1 MRERAEAKAIAGRLL
16 GDAAR
21 ATSGSMETFT
31 EALQRLTTDALLA
44 AHRAGQEA
52 MREKAA
58 KAMCVACK
66 DGAPWCGDDCWIHNG
81 ERHHFVYPL
90 HRRCD
95 AAAIRTLPLEDEH
108 GE

>member
-1 MRERAEAKAIAGRLL
+1 LGQAIA
-16 GDAAR
+16 
-21 ATSGSMETFT
+21 
-31 EALQRLTTDALLA
+31 DALLA
-44 AHRAGQEA
+44 AHRAGVDA
-52 MREKAA
+52 MKEKAA